1 MQRSSVEPSRR
12 CWIATLDANILLL
25 TSQVNDRQ
33 RSTQRDPPLELKVI
47 SCVYGVLSP
56 LLSNIL
62 LTDLDRELE
71 RRGLGFVR
79 YADDCNVYVRSRRA
93 GERVMASVKAF
104 LGGVLKLT
112 VNEAKS
118 AVARPWERK
127 FLGYSVTAHRDSR
140 LRIAP
145 QSLKRM
151 RERIK
156 ELLRQGRGRSLAT
169 TIENLNPLLRG
180 WINYFSLSQ
189 TRTAIE
195 ELDVWVR
202 RHLRQL
208 VWKQWKRPKTRE
220 CRMRRLGLAPERAWR
235 SSVNGRGPWWNA
247 GAKHMVRALPPSYFA
262 RMGLVSLV
270 DTHRALQCVA

>member
-1 MQRSSVEPSRR
+1 
-12 CWIATLDANILLL
+12 
-25 TSQVNDRQ
+25 
-33 RSTQRDPPLELKVI
+33 
-47 SCVYGVLSP
+47 
-56 LLSNIL
+56 
-62 LTDLDRELE
+62 
-71 RRGLGFVR
+71 
-79 YADDCNVYVRSRRA
+79 
-93 GERVMASVKAF
+93 MASVKAF